1 MLKNKIRLGFTL
13 AEVLITLGIIG
24 IVAAMTIPSLNSMIT
39 KRQVEAR
46 AKVAYSTIA
55 QALKLSEDK
64 GNTSMQV
71 QVSTKSQKEWFDKN
85 LAPSLQVTSLCVQQ
99 AGCWHKSGIVK
110 TLNNQTPTYTTSVG
124 NNEVTIGNVTVTFKT
139 AKGFWGNLDA
149 SVSGSNSNLFGV
161 DAPESSLEFYLDVNG
176 DRGPNVIGKDIYILI
191 YNENLGTVP
200 AGYSRTKEQVEQN
213 CLTGNGYWC
222 LSKLMRDGWKIDN
235 KVWKR

>member
-1 MLKNKIRLGFTL
+1 MKHFGFTL

-24 IVAAMTIPSLNSMIT
+24 IVAAMTIPSLNSKII

-46 AKVAYSTIA
+46 TKVAYSTIA

-71 QVSTKSQKEWFDKN
+71 QVSTKGQKEWFDKN

-99 AGCWHKSGIVK
+99 AGCWHKKGVVK
-110 TLNNQTPTYTTSVG
+110 TLQHQTPSFETSVG
-124 NNEVTIGNVTVTFKT
+124 IDDSTLGWSTLTFKT
-139 AKGFWGNLDA
+139 AKGIWGNLD
-149 SVSGSNSNLFGV
+149 GSSPGTNSNLFGV
-161 DAPESSLEFYLDVNG
+161 DAKGNSLEFYIDVNG
-176 DRGPNVIGKDIYILI
+176 DRGPNIIGKDIYILV
-191 YNENLGTVP
+191 YNEDIGTVP
-200 AGYSRTKEQVEQN
+200 AGYSRTKAQVEQN

-222 LSKLMRDGWKIDN
+222 LSKLMNDGWKIDD

>member
-1 MLKNKIRLGFTL
+1 MIKNKIRWGFTL
-13 AEVLITLGIIG
+13 AEVLITLGIVG

-64 GNTSMQV
+64 GNASMQV
-71 QVSTKSQKEWFDKN
+71 QVSTKGQKEWFDKN

-161 DAPESSLEFYLDVNG
+161 DAPENSLEFYLDVNG